1 MTAFA
6 FALVIVAAFVH
17 ATWNLLTK
25 RIDSS
30 GPALVWLFS
39 TLTVL
44 LYFPINLYF
53 VLDQRP
59 RLDGVALLF
68 MAGTFVLHLA
78 YFLLLQQGYRVG
90 DLSVIY
96 PLARGTG
103 PTLSTIAAILF
114 LGENPSALALLGA
127 GLVIL
132 GVFLISGGVNALRGE
147 GVSLAIGFG
156 LLIGCIIASYTIWDK
171 IAVSVILV
179 PPLIL
184 DYASAVG
191 RAVVLA
197 PLALRPS
204 QRGEVRHL
212 WQTHRWSVV
221 GIALLNPLSYIL
233 ILTAMTVAPVS
244 YIAPA
249 RESSVVIAVL
259 MGVFLLKEGHLRQRL
274 SAASIIVV
282 GVALLALN

>member
-1 MTAFA
+1 MTGLAF
-6 FALVIVAAFVH
+6 FLVIVAAFVH
-17 ATWNLLTK
+17 ASWNLLTK
-25 RIDSS
+25 RVNAS

-44 LYFPINLYF
+44 IYFPINLWF

-59 RLDGVALLF
+59 QLDGVALIF
-68 MAGTFVLHLA
+68 MLGTFVLHLA
-78 YFLLLQQGYRVG
+78 YFLLLQRGYRVG
-90 DLSVIY
+90 DLSVVY

-114 LGENPSALALLGA
+114 LGENPAAWALVGA

-132 GVFLISGGVNALRGE
+132 GVFLLSGGVRALRGQH
-147 GVSLAIGFG
+147 VSRALVFG

-171 IAVSVILV
+171 IAVSMILV

-184 DYASAVG
+184 DYSSAVG

-204 QRGEVRHL
+204 RREEVRQL
-212 WQTHRWSVV
+212 WQSHRWSVI

-233 ILTAMTVAPVS
+233 ILTAMTFAPVS

-249 RESSVVIAVL
+249 RESSVLIAVL
-259 MGVFLLKEGHLRQRL
+259 MGVFLLKEGQLRRRL

>member
-1 MTAFA
+1 MTGLAF
-6 FALVIVAAFVH
+6 FLVIVAAFVH
-17 ATWNLLTK
+17 ASWNLLTK
-25 RIDSS
+25 RVNAS

-44 LYFPINLYF
+44 IYFPINLWF

-59 RLDGVALLF
+59 QLDGVALIF
-68 MAGTFVLHLA
+68 MLGTFVLHLA

-90 DLSVIY
+90 DLSVVY

-114 LGENPSALALLGA
+114 LGENPAAWALVGA

-132 GVFLISGGVNALRGE
+132 GVFLLSGGVRALRGQH
-147 GVSLAIGFG
+147 VSRALVFG

-171 IAVSVILV
+171 IAVSMILV

-184 DYASAVG
+184 DYSSAVG

-204 QRGEVRHL
+204 RRDEVRHL
-212 WQTHRWSVV
+212 WQSHRWSVI

-233 ILTAMTVAPVS
+233 ILTAMTFAPVS

-249 RESSVVIAVL
+249 RESSVLIAVL
-259 MGVFLLKEGHLRQRL
+259 MGVFLLKEGQLRRRL

>member
-1 MTAFA
+1 MTGLAF
-6 FALVIVAAFVH
+6 FLVITAAFVH
-17 ATWNLLTK
+17 ASWNLLTK
-25 RIDSS
+25 RVNAS

-44 LYFPINLYF
+44 IYFPINLWF

-59 RLDGVALLF
+59 QLDGVALIF
-68 MAGTFVLHLA
+68 MLGTFVLHLA

-90 DLSVIY
+90 DLSVVY

-114 LGENPSALALLGA
+114 LGENPAAWALVGA

-132 GVFLISGGVNALRGE
+132 GVFLLSGGVRALRGQH
-147 GVSLAIGFG
+147 VSRALVFG

-171 IAVSVILV
+171 IAVSMILV

-184 DYASAVG
+184 DYSSAVG

-204 QRGEVRHL
+204 RRDEVRHL
-212 WQTHRWSVV
+212 WQSHRWSVI

-233 ILTAMTVAPVS
+233 ILTAMTFAPVS

-249 RESSVVIAVL
+249 RESSVLIAVL
-259 MGVFLLKEGHLRQRL
+259 MGVFLLKEGQLRRRL